1 MLKGQVVCKS
11 RPSRG
16 TRLSP
21 AYLASICQIER
32 VDNPWVGV
40 RISDF
45 LGTCGLTTSTA
56 SAFVSTTAQLGLV
69 RDPWVP
75 PGRRPRAVSRVLDW
89 SGRITIPFSQ
99 DSLPR
104 CGPGLVWSGLVSTEV
119 ATRPSSGGRG
129 RWAVS
134 SSGLVLY
141 R

>member
-16 TRLSP
+16 ARLSP

-75 PGRRPRAVSRVLDW
+75 PGRRPRAVSRVLD
-89 SGRITIPFSQ
+89 
-99 DSLPR
+99 
-104 CGPGLVWSGLVSTEV
+104 
-119 ATRPSSGGRG
+119 
-129 RWAVS
+129 
-134 SSGLVLY
+134 
-141 R
+141 